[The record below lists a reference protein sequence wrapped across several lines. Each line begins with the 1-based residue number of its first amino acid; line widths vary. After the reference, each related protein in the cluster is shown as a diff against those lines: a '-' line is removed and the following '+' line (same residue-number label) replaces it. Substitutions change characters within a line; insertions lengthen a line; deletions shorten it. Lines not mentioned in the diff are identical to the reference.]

1 MCSTEL
7 SNLCIDGD
15 GGRHMNKMRGYLDKL
30 TKTMKTNSKIYDF
43 SLQKFYSHTFV
54 GRIYCQCLEYV
65 KKMNE
70 FELLKNK

>member
-1 MCSTEL
+1 
-7 SNLCIDGD
+7 
-15 GGRHMNKMRGYLDKL
+15 MNKMRGYLDKY
-30 TKTMKTNSKIYDF
+30 TKTMKTNGKKYDF

-54 GRIYCQCLEYV
+54 GRIYYQCLEYV